1 MSKCFTAEE
10 FIVKTKD
17 TVHYTLNESVITL
30 LSIGHF
36 WSFPTRFS
44 VADVA
49 VQGALAD
56 AGGLRDLRHRAG
68 LAVVHLQGEV
78 HMLGIQ
84 HRMPS

>member
-36 WSFPTRFS
+36 GSFLTRLPI
-44 VADVA
+44 AEIT
-49 VQGALAD
+49 VQGAFAH
-56 AGGLRDLRHRAG
+56 AGGLRDLRNRAG
-68 LAVVHLQGEV
+68 LAVVHL
-78 HMLGIQ
+78 
-84 HRMPS
+84 